1 MIPIPRLSYILVRE
15 VLCPVAPGDN
25 CTRST
30 AERPARSPSVRF
42 SEVSRKKLAETP
54 GYRQRILSLG
64 QFSLLSLG
72 SFRFII
78 HCRFIET
85 LSGSQCAPTSRRGDL
100 ALWVHHFGLSQ
111 LVFPLF
117 PLRPAAS
124 RTKMDPPPNQKFN
137 KSHKS
142 SQYGIL
148 RRTLADTAA
157 RPLGF
162 RSMLDIGPKG
172 EQSRSYHDQG
182 VNWPDPTVC

>member
-30 AERPARSPSVRF
+30 AERLARSPPVRF
-42 SEVSRKKLAETP
+42 SEASRKKFAETP

-100 ALWVHHFGLSQ
+100 ALWVHHFGLPQ

-117 PLRPAAS
+117 PLRPEQRWIPHLTKNPTS
-124 RTKMDPPPNQKFN
+124 RTNLPNTGSFEEPSLIPPPG
-137 KSHKS
+137 H
-142 SQYGIL
+142 
-148 RRTLADTAA
+148 LASDQCWT
-157 RPLGF
+157 
-162 RSMLDIGPKG
+162 SVPKV
-172 EQSRSYHDQG
+172 SR
-182 VNWPDPTVC
+182 VVLITIRE